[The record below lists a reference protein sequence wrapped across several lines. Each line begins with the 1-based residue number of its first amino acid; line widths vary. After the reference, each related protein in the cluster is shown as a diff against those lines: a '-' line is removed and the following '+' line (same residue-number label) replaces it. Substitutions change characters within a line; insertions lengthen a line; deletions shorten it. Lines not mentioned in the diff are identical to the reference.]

1 MNHGGFMKCY
11 HDFRCINCM
20 KYCSDIDTMIGNC
33 FKKYK
38 RKKRKATPKNTMNYK
53 IASILNFGGTF
64 IGTARLERE
73 IRSEW

>member
-1 MNHGGFMKCY
+1 MNHGSFIKCY

-20 KYCSDIDTMIGNC
+20 KYNESMIGNC
-33 FKKYK
+33 FKKYN

-64 IGTARLERE
+64 TGNATLERE
-73 IRSEW
+73 LINEW